1 MTNAGPPR
9 LDPTAARPRPP
20 RPPGPDAG
28 SSARVIA
35 VVAIVIAASA
45 LALTAFR
52 FFAPGSSSC
61 QAKAWDTTPKA
72 EDLPADWTI
81 SATQYDIMRK
91 TISFL
96 GPQPTDDTSS
106 QGVVYATI
114 TCFEEGAADSVTRSA
129 KAAQDAG
136 QSVIDRDD
144 LGDGGFSAVDNTGA
158 TFLQLRHD
166 KIVVYLAASGDA
178 SANEVDT
185 LASAFDKA
193 LGGDGGDITP
203 PNPAGSG
210 DLGAVDSFDPNASDA
225 AETPAAPDL
234 EAMLPTQVGD
244 LAMTVYSATGST
256 ILAQDPGSRAILAAL
271 REDGREPDDLRV
283 AEGDDDSGNG
293 LLTMMVITVNGMPL
307 DKLQKLVL
315 DSWLSASGAGVTRDT
330 VTLNGK
336 EWTRIDYGDEGS
348 KDYVRTE
355 GNNVLVVTTAD
366 PKIAEQATGS
376 FK

>member
-1 MTNAGPPR
+1 
-9 LDPTAARPRPP
+9 
-20 RPPGPDAG
+20 
-28 SSARVIA
+28 
-35 VVAIVIAASA
+35 
-45 LALTAFR
+45 
-52 FFAPGSSSC
+52 
-61 QAKAWDTTPKA
+61 
-72 EDLPADWTI
+72 
-81 SATQYDIMRK
+81 
-91 TISFL
+91 
-96 GPQPTDDTSS
+96 
-106 QGVVYATI
+106 
-114 TCFEEGAADSVTRSA
+114 
-129 KAAQDAG
+129 
-136 QSVIDRDD
+136 
-144 LGDGGFSAVDNTGA
+144 
-158 TFLQLRHD
+158 
-166 KIVVYLAASGDA
+166 VYLAASGDA

>member
-1 MTNAGPPR
+1 
-9 LDPTAARPRPP
+9 
-20 RPPGPDAG
+20 
-28 SSARVIA
+28 
-35 VVAIVIAASA
+35 VAIVIAVAS

-52 FFAPGSSSC
+52 LIGPGAESC
-61 QAKAWDTTPKA
+61 QAKAWDTTPRT
-72 EDLPADWTI
+72 EDLPVDWTI

-106 QGVVYATI
+106 QGVIYATI

-136 QSVIDRDD
+136 QSVIDRGD
-144 LGDGGFSAVDNTGA
+144 LGDGGFSAVDDQGS

-166 KIVVYLAASGDA
+166 KLVVYLAASGDA
-178 SANEVDT
+178 TPTDVDT

-203 PNPAGSG
+203 PNPQSSG
-210 DLGAVDSFDPNASDA
+210 DLGAVDSSDPNASDV
-225 AETPAAPDL
+225 AESPAAPDL
-234 EAMLPTQVGD
+234 EAKLPTQVGD
-244 LAMTVYSATGST
+244 LTMSVFSATGST
-256 ILAQDPGSRAILAAL
+256 ILADDPGSRAILAAL
-271 REDGREPDDLRV
+271 RADGHEPDDLRV
-283 AEGDDDSGNG
+283 AEADDDSGNG
-293 LLTMMVITVNGMPL
+293 LLTMMVITVDGMPL
-307 DKLQKLVL
+307 DKTEKLVL

-330 VTLNGK
+330 VTLDGK
-336 EWTRIDYGDEGS
+336 EWTRIDYGDEGT

-355 GNNVLVVTTAD
+355 GDNVLVVTTAD
-366 PKIAEQATGS
+366 PSIAQQATGS